1 MFEERPM
8 LAGINHLV
16 AAVLDFVPPQRTFVD
31 DDGVV
36 NAGIEVGDV
45 GVSRVNGS
53 KAVPFSNKIFGRS
66 RQSRDKILTV
76 ALGDVML

>member
-16 AAVLDFVPPQRTFVD
+16 AAVLDFVPPQRTVVD
-31 DDGVV
+31 DDGIV
-36 NAGIEVGDV
+36 NADIEVGDV

-53 KAVPFSNKIFGRS
+53 KAVSFSNQIFGRS
-66 RQSRDKILTV
+66 GSPGIKFLR
-76 ALGDVML
+76 